1 MNERYNLTQPSPQKL
16 AWRSLLAATYS
27 IYQKQF
33 WPLFGIG
40 FPAALLT
47 YLFTLLKRR
56 LLLLA
61 FQHGLLKPF
70 GWYWIFLIVVTFV
83 AGAVYWSLN
92 TIFFAGIAGKLIDN
106 DDDEPEA
113 VSDAYSRV
121 RKRIPAL
128 LMVALLT
135 WTAFELAR
143 MVVGLALET
152 LLDRVH
158 FFPGSLLA
166 PYVIFGLP
174 VVVIAALVSR
184 VALAVPELIDDP
196 SISPLRA
203 IRNSIT
209 KTENWEPFFI
219 FFLIKTGIVG
229 YGVYWVAQRGFDW
242 LWAHTS
248 ISESAYYWVTW
259 GVYVCLFAIL
269 ESPLFIAFCVLYR
282 ESQPKPEAALTA
294 PAIG

>member
-1 MNERYNLTQPSPQKL
+1 MNETYGFAPAYRQKL
-16 AWRSLLAATYS
+16 AWRSLLAQTYS

-40 FPAALLT
+40 LPVALLT
-47 YLFTLLKRR
+47 YLFTLLERR

-61 FQHGLLKPF
+61 VQHGLKQF
-70 GWYWIFLIVVTFV
+70 SSYWIFLTVVPFV

-92 TIFFAGIAGKLIDN
+92 TIFFAGIAGKLIDD

-113 VSDAYSRV
+113 VSDAYTQV
-121 RKRIPAL
+121 RKRLPAL
-128 LMVALLT
+128 LMVAVLT

-143 MVVGLALET
+143 MVVNLALET
-152 LLDRVH
+152 LLDRLH
-158 FFPGSLLA
+158 FFPRGLLA
-166 PYVIFGLP
+166 PYLIFGLP
-174 VVVIAALVSR
+174 LVAIAALVSR
-184 VALAVPELIDDP
+184 AALAVPELMDDP
-196 SISPLRA
+196 AISPLRA

-219 FFLIKTGIVG
+219 FFLIKTAIVG
-229 YGVYWVAQRGFDW
+229 YGIYWMAQRGFHW
-242 LWAHTS
+242 LWSHTS
-248 ISESAYYWVTW
+248 ISASAYYWVTW

-269 ESPLFIAFCVLYR
+269 ESPLFIAFCLLYR
-282 ESQPKPEAALTA
+282 ESQPKPETALTA

>member
-1 MNERYNLTQPSPQKL
+1 MNETYSFAQAYRQKL
-16 AWRSLLAATYS
+16 TWTTLLAQTYS

-40 FPAALLT
+40 LPAALLT

-61 FQHGLLKPF
+61 VQHGLKQF
-70 GWYWIFLIVVTFV
+70 GSVWIFLIVVTFV
-83 AGAVYWSLN
+83 TGAVYWSLN

-121 RKRIPAL
+121 RKRLPAL
-128 LMVALLT
+128 LMVALLS

-143 MVVGLALET
+143 MVIDFALET
-152 LLDRVH
+152 LLNRLH
-158 FFPGSLLA
+158 FFPGSWLA
-166 PYVIFGLP
+166 PYLIFGLP

-184 VALAVPELIDDP
+184 AALAVPELIDDP
-196 SISPLRA
+196 AISPLRA
-203 IRNSIT
+203 IRNSIA

-219 FFLIKTGIVG
+219 FFLIKTAIVG
-229 YGVYWVAQRGFDW
+229 YGIYWVAERGFHW
-242 LWAHTS
+242 LWTHTS
-248 ISESAYYWVTW
+248 ISASAYYWVTW